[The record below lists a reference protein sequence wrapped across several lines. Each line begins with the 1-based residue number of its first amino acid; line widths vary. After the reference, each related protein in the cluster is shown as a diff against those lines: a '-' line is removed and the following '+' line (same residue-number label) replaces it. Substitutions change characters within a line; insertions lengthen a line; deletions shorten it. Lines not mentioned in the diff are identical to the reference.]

1 MADVD
6 EKELDLWKNFFNQ
19 HPIAY
24 QLMVHTK
31 LYGPDTPMNV
41 HKRLLG
47 QRSGLSIEEIRDNY
61 RLLLEFGL
69 MEKTSGKE
77 LDRNHLTSSIKKTL
91 KRRQKYHTPR
101 KTHTYYQLSR
111 KGELVIRNLLQRNT
125 LDSMDER

>member
-1 MADVD
+1 MADL
-6 EKELDLWKNFFNQ
+6 ELKELSLWRQFFAQ

-24 QLMVHTK
+24 QLMVHTRQ
-31 LYGPDTPMNV
+31 YGPDTPMIV

-47 QRSGLSIEEIRDNY
+47 RRSGLPIEQIRENY
-61 RLLLEFGL
+61 DVLLEFGL

-77 LDRNHLTSSIKKTL
+77 LDRNHLTSSVKKTL

-111 KGELVIRNLLQRNT
+111 KGELVTRYLEHGG
-125 LDSMDER
+125 DSAPEGN

>member
-1 MADVD
+1 MADFAL
-6 EKELDLWKNFFNQ
+6 KELELWRQFFDQ
-19 HPIAY
+19 HPVAY
-24 QLMVHTK
+24 QLMEHTRQ
-31 LYGPDTPMNV
+31 YGPDTPMIV

-47 QRSGLSIEEIRDNY
+47 RRSGLSIEEIRENY
-61 RLLLEFGL
+61 GMLLQFGL

-111 KGELVIRNLLQRNT
+111 KGELLARYLHHGDDAGTDQV
-125 LDSMDER
+125 